1 MTTIAY
7 HRGPRLAP
15 PEVPREPVVVRSPP
29 PIEESGR
36 LLRILQ
42 VVAPLAAA
50 GTGLVFILAYRQQGS
65 VLFIAMGAA
74 IGIGVLVGVLTAVV
88 QSRVTARRRRR
99 GRTRYLEYLDSVRQ
113 HLDSLLDLQRRH
125 DAAVFPEREELVR
138 RSREHQRLF
147 ERRPVDADFLEVR
160 AGTGA
165 LPSPAPVELQE
176 VDPLGPDL
184 DPDLL
189 RAAQDLVA
197 RYATRGSGPRSIA
210 LRGSATTVVRGDA
223 TGARE
228 LTRSIVMQAAVLHSP
243 DELRIAV
250 IGAPPAVDAHWD
262 WVKWL
267 PHARRGE
274 HGFRIHCATDAASA
288 GSMLRDVMGGAGAG
302 GAAAHVLL
310 VIDPWSPGGDLARC
324 ADLRALMSAASS
336 APVSVL
342 CLVEREHDEPAD
354 IARRIVIESGGA
366 ARIED
371 AGGRVDGA
379 PFQPETTTVNAAT
392 EVARMLA
399 PLSSGVDTRHQESAA
414 APSIAR
420 AMGLRSFEV
429 LDVATTWR
437 AAPASLL
444 EAPMGTTP
452 DGRILLL
459 DLKEFAQGGMGP
471 HGMLV
476 GAPGAGKSELLRTLV
491 SALAAAH
498 PPDLLAFVLV
508 DFKGGAA
515 FQPLARLP
523 HVAGIVTNLEDD
535 RSMVERFRLAVEGE
549 VTRRQAVFRAA
560 GNVPDIR
567 TYQWRQAS
575 DPTLEPLPYL
585 WLVVDEFA
593 ELLATFP
600 DFDTFFEGVARLG
613 RGLGIH
619 LLLATQGVSSGLSRL
634 DRYLSYRIAL
644 RTNSVAESMAVLGSN
659 AAARLPLVP
668 GLGYLKVGQTEAEA
682 FMAYHVSEPVADG
695 AGRAAA
701 GPKVRVFTA
710 TAHGASASDTAPE
723 PSVDRP
729 AAAPRTQL
737 DVIVERVLA
746 AGAARAHPVWVAPLP
761 RALSLDAVLGGD
773 DRPLV
778 VALGLADLP
787 LEQRQFR
794 WGIDFA
800 GQDGHVAVVGAPRTG
815 RSTALRTIVASFL
828 VSHDP
833 EDAQFYVIDM
843 GGALQPL
850 AAAPHVGA
858 VAGKNEPELARRML
872 RFLARA
878 VDERDTRLRRMGCG
892 SIAELR
898 EQRRTRHGG
907 DGLGDLFLV
916 IDNWGAATKA
926 FDWIDDEV
934 TALAGV
940 GLSYGVHVVLSADR
954 WGDIRPGLRDRI
966 PGRVQLRPIEAGDSI
981 VDARTT
987 RALTNTP
994 GRALVPAGFQLQL
1007 ALPRVD
1013 GVANTAEADAAFR
1026 DLVGC
1031 ARAGRPAPRMKLLP
1045 DVVPLD
1051 GFDWSRWRGSGA
1063 VPIGID
1069 DSDLQPVTLDL
1080 FSPDVQHLL
1089 VAGDARC
1096 GKTSFLRA
1104 YMEALTRVSS
1114 PESVQYHIID
1124 VRRGLLDAVPEEFVA
1139 AHAMSA
1145 ADVEA
1150 LVSGLQE
1157 TLRTRVAPAGA
1168 NRRELAERAH
1178 VAGPE
1183 LVLVIDDDDIIDAYA
1198 LRPLVASV
1206 SVAWDMKFHVVL
1218 ARRPA
1223 NAAFDGIASTLVS
1236 AGAVCLEMNEAT
1248 RSLVRSRPVTL
1259 PPGRAHLLERSEQPL
1274 LVQLIHPD
1282 ADDDQPA
1289 DTEEATLG
1297 HAG

>member
-1 MTTIAY
+1 MSTIAY
-7 HRGPRLAP
+7 HRGPRPTP
-15 PEVPREPVVVRSPP
+15 PEVPRDPVVVRTPP
-29 PIEESGR
+29 PVEESGR

-65 VLFIAMGAA
+65 LLFIAMGAA

-88 QSRVTARRRRR
+88 QSRVTARKRRRAQQ
-99 GRTRYLEYLDSVRQ
+99 RYRDYLDSVRQ

-125 DAAVFPEREELVR
+125 EAAVLPEREELVR
-138 RSREHQRLF
+138 RALERQRLF
-147 ERRPVDADFLEVR
+147 ERRPVDADFLEMR

-165 LPSPAPVELQE
+165 LPSPAPVELQD

-184 DPDLL
+184 DPQLL
-189 RAAQDLVA
+189 GAAHELVA
-197 RYATRGSGPRSIA
+197 RYSTRDSGPRSIP
-210 LRGSATTVVRGDA
+210 LRDAGTVVVRGDA
-223 TGARE
+223 AGARGM
-228 LTRSIVMQAAVLHSP
+228 TRSIVAQAAVLHSP

-250 IGAPPAVDAHWD
+250 IGDESALDAHWD
-262 WVKWL
+262 WIKWL
-267 PHARRGE
+267 PHSRRDE
-274 HGFRIHCATDAASA
+274 QSFRVYCATDAPSA
-288 GSMLRDVMGGAGAG
+288 GAMLREVRERP
-302 GAAAHVLL
+302 AADGTPVHLLL
-310 VIDPWSPGGDLARC
+310 VIDHWSPGSEIARAGDLT
-324 ADLRALMSAASS
+324 ALMSAASS
-336 APVSVL
+336 SPVSVL
-342 CLVEREHDEPAD
+342 CLVEHEGDEPAEMR
-354 IARRIVIESGGA
+354 RRIVIESDGA
-366 ARIED
+366 ARVED
-371 AGGRVDGA
+371 AGGRAEGA
-379 PFQPETTTVNAAT
+379 AFHAETVTPADAA
-392 EVARMLA
+392 EVARALA
-399 PLSSGVDTRHQESAA
+399 PLSWGGDAHQQESPATPSLAA
-414 APSIAR
+414 AL
-420 AMGLRSFEV
+420 GLRTIED
-429 LDVATTWR
+429 LDVARTWP
-437 AAPASLL
+437 AAPAALL
-444 EAPMGTTP
+444 EAPMGATP
-452 DGRILLL
+452 DGRTLVL

-491 SALAAAH
+491 TGLAAAH
-498 PPDLLAFVLV
+498 PPHLLAFVLV

-549 VTRRQAVFRAA
+549 VTRRQTVFRAA

-575 DPTLEPLPYL
+575 DPSLEPLPYL

-593 ELLATFP
+593 ELLANFP

-644 RTNSVAESMAVLGSN
+644 RTNSVAESMAVLGTN

-668 GLGYLKVGQTEAEA
+668 GLGYLKVGQAEAEA
-682 FMAYHVSEPVADG
+682 FMAYHVSTPVAQGSGG
-695 AGRAAA
+695 ADAA
-701 GPKVRVFTA
+701 PKVRVFKA
-710 TAHGASASDTAPE
+710 TAPGWHDSAPE
-723 PSVDRP
+723 TAIDQL

-737 DVIVERVLA
+737 DVIVERALA
-746 AGAARAHPVWVAPLP
+746 SGAARAHPVWVTPLP
-761 RALSLDAVLGGD
+761 RALPLNSVLSD
-773 DRPLV
+773 EERPLL

-815 RSTALRTIVASFL
+815 RSTALRTIVSSFL
-828 VSHDP
+828 LSHDP
-833 EDAQFYVIDM
+833 EDAQFYIIDM

-850 AAAPHVGA
+850 ASAPHVGA

-878 VDERDTRLRRMGCG
+878 VDERDARLRLLGIG

-898 EQRRTRHGG
+898 SQRRNSHKD

-1013 GVANTAEADAAFR
+1013 GVADTADADVAFR
-1026 DLVGC
+1026 ELVGRC
-1031 ARAGRPAPRMKLLP
+1031 ARPGRPAPRMKLLP
-1045 DVVPLD
+1045 DAVPLD
-1051 GFDWSRWRGSGA
+1051 GFDWTRWRGSGS

-1089 VAGDARC
+1089 VAGDSRC

-1104 YMEALTRVSS
+1104 YMEAVTRVTS
-1114 PESVQYHIID
+1114 PDDVQFHVVDI
-1124 VRRGLLDAVPEEFVA
+1124 RRGLLDAVPEEYIA

-1150 LVSGLQE
+1150 LVTTLQE
-1157 TLRTRVAPAGA
+1157 MLRARIAPAGA
-1168 NRRELAERAH
+1168 TRRELAERTH
-1178 VAGPE
+1178 VTGPE
-1183 LVLVIDDDDIIDAYA
+1183 LVLVIDDDDIVDSYA

-1206 SVAWDMKFHVVL
+1206 AVAWDMKFHVVL
-1218 ARRPA
+1218 SRRPA
-1223 NAAFDGIASTLVS
+1223 NAAFDGLATALVS

-1274 LVQLIHPD
+1274 LVQLIHPSGED
-1282 ADDDQPA
+1282 EPA
-1289 DTEEATLG
+1289 VETEDTTLE

>member
-7 HRGPRLAP
+7 HRGPRPAV
-15 PEVPREPVVVRSPP
+15 PEVPRDPVIVRTPP
-29 PIEESGR
+29 PLEDTGR

-50 GTGLVFILAYRQQGS
+50 GTGLVFIVAYRQQGS
-65 VLFIAMGAA
+65 LPFIAMGAA

-88 QSRVTARRRRR
+88 QSRVATRRRRR
-99 GRTRYLEYLDSVRQ
+99 AQQRYLEYLDSVR
-113 HLDSLLDLQRRH
+113 HRLDSLLHLQHRH
-125 DAAVFPEREELVR
+125 EAAVVPEREELLRRVR
-138 RSREHQRLF
+138 ERQRLF
-147 ERRPVDADFLEVR
+147 EGRPLDADFLEMR

-165 LPSPAPVELQE
+165 VPSPAPVALQD

-184 DPDLL
+184 DPELL
-189 RAAQDLVA
+189 RAAKALVA
-197 RYATRGSGPRSIA
+197 RYEQRDSGPRTVAMRAAGTI
-210 LRGSATTVVRGDA
+210 VVRGDA
-223 TGARE
+223 AGVRG
-228 LTRSIVMQAAVLHSP
+228 LTRSILTQAAVLHSP

-250 IGAPPAVDAHWD
+250 IGDEPAVDAHWD
-262 WVKWL
+262 WIKWL
-267 PHARRGE
+267 PHARRDE
-274 HGFRIHCATDAASA
+274 QSHRIHCATDAPSA
-288 GSMLRDVMGGAGAG
+288 GTMLREVRASTSAG
-302 GAAAHVLL
+302 GAPAHVLL
-310 VIDPWSPGGDLARC
+310 VVDDWSPGSELAPS
-324 ADLRALMSAASS
+324 ADLSAVLSGASTT
-336 APVSVL
+336 PVSVL
-342 CLVEREHDEPAD
+342 CLVHGQGGEPAD
-354 IARRIVIESGGA
+354 LNRRIVVESHA
-366 ARIED
+366 SARIED

-379 PFQPETTTVNAAT
+379 VFQPETLTADAAA

-399 PLSSGVDTRHQESAA
+399 PLSSGGDVQHRESP
-414 APSIAR
+414 APPSVAH
-420 AMGLRSFEV
+420 AMGLRSVEE
-429 LDVATTWR
+429 LDVARTWR
-437 AAPASLL
+437 TASASLL

-452 DGRILLL
+452 DGRPLVL

-515 FQPLARLP
+515 FQPLARMP

-575 DPTLEPLPYL
+575 DPDLEPLPYL

-593 ELLATFP
+593 ELLANFP

-644 RTNSVAESMAVLGSN
+644 RTNSVAESMAVLGTN

-682 FMAYHVSEPVADG
+682 FTAYHVSEPVAGGSGG
-695 AGRAAA
+695 ADVA
-701 GPKVRVFTA
+701 PTVRVFKA
-710 TAHGASASDTAPE
+710 TARGRDAPPE
-723 PSVDRP
+723 TTVNE
-729 AAAPRTQL
+729 AAKAPHTQL
-737 DVIVERVLA
+737 DVIVDRVLA
-746 AGAARAHPVWVAPLP
+746 SGAPRAHPVWVTPLP
-761 RALSLDAVLGGD
+761 RVLPLDSVLGD
-773 DRPLV
+773 EERPLV

-815 RSTALRTIVASFL
+815 RSTALRTIVSSFL
-828 VSHDP
+828 LTHDP
-833 EDAQFYVIDM
+833 EDAQFYIIDM

-850 AAAPHVGA
+850 SSAPHVGA

-878 VDERDTRLRRMGCG
+878 IDERDAQLRRMGIG
-892 SIAELR
+892 SIGELR
-898 EQRRTRHGG
+898 ALRRNGHRH
-907 DGLGDLFLV
+907 DGLGDLFLIV
-916 IDNWGAATKA
+916 DNWGAATKA

-966 PGRVQLRPIEAGDSI
+966 PGRLQLRPIEAGDSI

-987 RALTNTP
+987 RTLTNTP
-994 GRALVPAGFQLQL
+994 GRALVPAGYQLQL

-1013 GVANTAEADAAFR
+1013 GVADTADADGAFR
-1026 DLVGC
+1026 DLV
-1031 ARAGRPAPRMKLLP
+1031 ARSARNGRPAQRVQLLP

-1051 GFDWSRWRGSGA
+1051 GFDWARWRGSGT

-1089 VAGDARC
+1089 VAGDSRC

-1104 YMEALTRVSS
+1104 YMEAVTRVRS
-1114 PESVQYHIID
+1114 PGDVQFHIVDI
-1124 VRRGLLDAVPEEFVA
+1124 RRGLLDAAPEQYIA

-1150 LVSGLQE
+1150 LVAGVQE
-1157 TLRTRVAPAGA
+1157 ILRTRVAPAGA
-1168 NRRELAERAH
+1168 NRRELAERSH
-1178 VAGPE
+1178 VSGPE
-1183 LVLVIDDDDIIDAYA
+1183 LVLVIDDDDIVDSYA
-1198 LRPLVASV
+1198 LRPLVASIA
-1206 SVAWDMKFHVVL
+1206 VAWDMKFHVVL

-1223 NAAFDGIASTLVS
+1223 NAPFDGIAAALVS
-1236 AGAVCLEMNEAT
+1236 AGAVCLEMNEAN
-1248 RSLVRSRPVTL
+1248 RSLVRSRPLTL
-1259 PPGRAHLLERSEQPL
+1259 PPGRAHLLDRSEQPV
-1274 LVQLIHPD
+1274 LVQLIHPSAGD
-1282 ADDDQPA
+1282 ERPA
-1289 DTEEATLG
+1289 EVEEATLE

>member
-7 HRGPRLAP
+7 HRGPRPAP
-15 PEVPREPVVVRSPP
+15 PEVPRDPVVVRTPP
-29 PIEESGR
+29 PIEDSGR
-36 LLRILQ
+36 VLRILQ

-65 VLFIAMGAA
+65 LLLIAMGAA
-74 IGIGVLVGVLTAVV
+74 IGIGVLVGVLTAVL
-88 QSRVTARRRRR
+88 QSRATARKRRRSQQ
-99 GRTRYLEYLDSVRQ
+99 RYREYLDAVRQ
-113 HLDSLLDLQRRH
+113 QLDSLLDLQRRR
-125 DAAVFPEREELVR
+125 DASMFPERDELIR
-138 RSREHQRLF
+138 RSRDRRRLF
-147 ERRPVDADFLEVR
+147 ERRPGDADFLEVR

-165 LPSPAPVELQE
+165 LPSPAPVHLQE

-184 DPDLL
+184 DPELL
-189 RAAQDLVA
+189 AAARELVA
-197 RYATRGSGPRSIA
+197 RYAARDAGPRA
-210 LRGSATTVVRGDA
+210 LALGGAGIVVVRGDA
-223 TGARE
+223 RGARG
-228 LTRSIVMQAAVLHSP
+228 LARSVVTQAAVLHSP

-250 IGAPPAVDAHWD
+250 IGGEAAVDAHWD
-262 WVKWL
+262 WIKWL
-267 PHARRGE
+267 PHARRE
-274 HGFRIHCATDAASA
+274 APALRVHCATDAPSA
-288 GSMLRDVMGGAGAG
+288 EAMLRDVRARDTAEGVQ
-302 GAAAHVLL
+302 AHVLL
-310 VIDPWSPGGDLARC
+310 IVEGWSRGGELARS
-324 ADLRALMSAASS
+324 AELSALMSATSTS
-336 APVSVL
+336 PVSVL
-342 CLVEREHDEPAD
+342 CLVDREADEPAD
-354 IARRIVIESGGA
+354 LKRRIVIESDGS
-366 ARIED
+366 ARLED
-371 AGGRVDGA
+371 AGGRAEGTA
-379 PFQPETTTVNAAT
+379 FQPETLAAT
-392 EVARMLA
+392 VAVEVACMLA
-399 PLSSGVDTRHQESAA
+399 PLSSGGDVDHLESTAT
-414 APSIAR
+414 PSVAQ
-420 AMGLRSFEV
+420 AMGLRSLED
-429 LDVATTWR
+429 LDVTRTWR
-437 AAPASLL
+437 LTPASLL

-452 DGRILLL
+452 DGRTLIL
-459 DLKEFAQGGMGP
+459 DLKESAEGGMGP
-471 HGMLV
+471 HGMLI

-491 SALAAAH
+491 TALAAAH
-498 PPDLLAFVLV
+498 SPDLLAFVLV

-575 DPTLEPLPYL
+575 DPGLEPLPYL

-593 ELLATFP
+593 ELLASFP
-600 DFDTFFEGVARLG
+600 DFDTFFEGVARIG
-613 RGLGIH
+613 RGLGIQ

-644 RTNSVAESMAVLGSN
+644 RTNSVAESMAVLGTN
-659 AAARLPLVP
+659 AAARLPLTP
-668 GLGYLKVGQTEAEA
+668 GLGYLKVGQAEAEA
-682 FMAYHVSEPVADG
+682 FMAYHVSEPVAKG
-695 AGRAAA
+695 AGGADSAP
-701 GPKVRVFTA
+701 GVRVFKATSSTA
-710 TAHGASASDTAPE
+710 SGAAPE
-723 PSVDRP
+723 TTVDQS

-737 DVIVERVLA
+737 DVILERVLA
-746 AGAARAHPVWVAPLP
+746 AGAPRAHPVWVTPLP
-761 RALSLDAVLGGD
+761 RALPLDSVLGHEQ
-773 DRPLV
+773 RPLLV
-778 VALGLADLP
+778 SLGLADLP
-787 LEQRQFR
+787 LEQRQFH

-815 RSTALRTIVASFL
+815 RSTALRTIVSSFL
-828 VSHDP
+828 LSHDP
-833 EDAQFYVIDM
+833 EDAQFYIIDM

-850 AAAPHVGA
+850 ASAPHVAA
-858 VAGKNEPELARRML
+858 VAGKNEAELARRML
-872 RFLARA
+872 RFLARTI
-878 VDERDTRLRRMGCG
+878 DERDARLRRLGIG
-892 SIAELR
+892 SIAEVR
-898 EQRRTRHGG
+898 ARRANSHTD

-1013 GVANTAEADAAFR
+1013 GVADTVDADGAFR
-1026 DLVGC
+1026 DLVGRC

-1045 DVVPLD
+1045 DVVPVD
-1051 GFDWSRWRGSGA
+1051 GFDWTRWRGSGA

-1089 VAGDARC
+1089 IAGDSRC

-1104 YMEALTRVSS
+1104 YMDAVTRVSS
-1114 PESVQYHIID
+1114 PDEVQFHIVDI
-1124 VRRGLLDAVPEEFVA
+1124 RRGLLDAVPERYIG

-1150 LVSGLQE
+1150 TVAALQQ
-1157 TLRTRVAPAGA
+1157 TLRARVAPAGA
-1168 NRRELAERAH
+1168 TRRELAERSH

-1183 LVLVIDDDDIIDAYA
+1183 LVLVIDDDDIIDPYA

-1206 SVAWDMKFHVVL
+1206 AVAWDMKFHLVL

-1223 NAAFDGIASTLVS
+1223 NAAFDGLATALVS
-1236 AGAVCLEMNEAT
+1236 AGAVCLEMNEAN
-1248 RSLVRSRPVTL
+1248 RSLVRSRSFTL
-1259 PPGRAHLLERSEQPL
+1259 PPGRAHLLERGEQPL
-1274 LVQLIHPD
+1274 LVQLIHPSE
-1282 ADDDQPA
+1282 DDQSAETQAPPL
-1289 DTEEATLG
+1289 E

>member
-7 HRGPRLAP
+7 HRGPRPAP
-15 PEVPREPVVVRSPP
+15 PEVPRDPVVVRTPAP
-29 PIEESGR
+29 LEDSGR

-65 VLFIAMGAA
+65 LLLIAMGAA
-74 IGIGVLVGVLTAVV
+74 IGVGVLVGVLTAVV
-88 QSRVTARRRRR
+88 QSRVSARRRRR
-99 GRTRYLEYLDSVRQ
+99 AKQRYFGYLDSVRQ
-113 HLDSLLDLQRRH
+113 HLDALLELQLRH
-125 DAAVFPEREELVR
+125 EADVVPEHRELVSR
-138 RSREHQRLF
+138 AREHRRLF
-147 ERRPVDADFLEVR
+147 ERRPVDVDFLVVR

-165 LPSPAPVELQE
+165 LPSPAPVELQA
-176 VDPLGPDL
+176 VDPLGPEL
-184 DPDLL
+184 DPELL
-189 RAAQDLVA
+189 RAAEDLVA
-197 RYATRGSGPRSIA
+197 QYATRASGPRSLA
-210 LRGSATTVVRGDA
+210 LRDGGTLVMRGEAEGVRA
-223 TGARE
+223 LA
-228 LTRSIVMQAAVLHSP
+228 RSIVLQAAVLHSP

-250 IGAPPAVDAHWD
+250 IGDEQAVDADWD
-262 WVKWL
+262 WIKWL
-267 PHARRGE
+267 PHARRDEQTFGV
-274 HGFRIHCATDAASA
+274 FCATDAA
-288 GSMLRDVMGGAGAG
+288 
-302 GAAAHVLL
+302 AAAAMLGDLRARSATGSAPPHVLL
-310 VIDPWSPGGDLARC
+310 VIDRWSPGSEVARI
-324 ADLRALMSAASS
+324 AELTALMSAASPS
-336 APVSVL
+336 PASVL
-342 CLVEREHDEPAD
+342 CLVEREGDEPAEMG
-354 IARRIVIESGGA
+354 RRLVILDAA

-371 AGGRVDGA
+371 AGARAVGA
-379 PFQPETTTVNAAT
+379 AFQPDTLSAADAAAA
-392 EVARMLA
+392 ARMLA
-399 PLSSGVDTRHQESAA
+399 PLSSGGEAHQDASATTPTLA
-414 APSIAR
+414 N
-420 AMGLRSFEV
+420 AMGLRTFED
-429 LDVATTWR
+429 LDAATTWT

-452 DGRILLL
+452 DGRTLVL

-491 SALAAAH
+491 AALAATH

-535 RSMVERFRLAVEGE
+535 RSMVERFRLAIEGE

-575 DPTLEPLPYL
+575 DPSLESLPYL

-593 ELLATFP
+593 ELLANFP

-634 DRYLSYRIAL
+634 DRYLSYRVAL
-644 RTNSVAESMAVLGSN
+644 RTNSVADSMAVLGSN

-668 GLGYLKVGQTEAEA
+668 GLGYLKVGQTEAEP
-682 FMAYHVSEPVADG
+682 FTAYHVSEPVADG
-695 AGRAAA
+695 TG
-701 GPKVRVFTA
+701 GPDHHPKVRVFKA
-710 TAHGASASDTAPE
+710 IAPDGIGAARGTG
-723 PSVDRP
+723 VDP
-729 AAAPRTQL
+729 PLTPPRTHL

-746 AGAARAHPVWVAPLP
+746 AGAARAHPVWVTPLP
-761 RALSLDAVLGGD
+761 HALPLDSVLSD
-773 DRPLV
+773 EERPLV
-778 VALGLADLP
+778 VPLGLADLP
-787 LEQRQFR
+787 MEQRQFR

-815 RSTALRTIVASFL
+815 RSTALRTIVSSFL
-828 VSHDP
+828 LSHDP
-833 EDAQFYVIDM
+833 EDAQFYIIDM

-850 AAAPHVGA
+850 ACAPHVGA

-878 VDERDTRLRRMGCG
+878 VDERDARLRRLGIG

-898 EQRRTRHGG
+898 SQRRNGDKD

-916 IDNWGAATKA
+916 IDNWAAATKA
-926 FDWIDDEV
+926 FDWIDEEV

-954 WGDIRPGLRDRI
+954 WGDIRPSLRDRI
-966 PGRVQLRPIEAGDSI
+966 PGRIQLRPIEAGDSI

-994 GRALVPAGFQLQL
+994 GRALVPAGFQVQL

-1013 GVANTAEADAAFR
+1013 GVADIADADSSFR
-1026 DLVGC
+1026 ELVGRS
-1031 ARAGRPAPRMKLLP
+1031 ARSGRAAPRMKLLP
-1045 DVVPLD
+1045 DVVPVE
-1051 GFDWSRWRGSGA
+1051 GFDWARWRGSGT

-1069 DSDLQPVTLDL
+1069 DSDVQPVTLDL
-1080 FSPDVQHLL
+1080 FSPEVQHLL
-1089 VAGDARC
+1089 VAGDSRC
-1096 GKTSFLRA
+1096 GKSSFLRA
-1104 YMEALTRVSS
+1104 YLDAVTRVST
-1114 PESVQYHIID
+1114 PEQVQFHIVDI
-1124 VRRGLLDAVPEEFVA
+1124 RRGLLDAVPERYIA

-1145 ADVEA
+1145 ADVES
-1150 LVSGLQE
+1150 LVAALQE

-1168 NRRELAERAH
+1168 SRRALAERAH

-1183 LVLVIDDDDIIDAYA
+1183 LVLVIDDDDLVDSYV

-1206 SVAWDMKFHVVL
+1206 AVAWDMKFHVVL

-1223 NAAFDGIASTLVS
+1223 NAAFDGIASALVS
-1236 AGAVCLEMNEAT
+1236 AGAVCLEMDEAS
-1248 RSLVRSRPVTL
+1248 RSLVRSRPVSL
-1259 PPGRAHLLERSEQPL
+1259 PPGRAHLLGRGEQPL
-1274 LVQLIHPD
+1274 LVQLIHPA
-1282 ADDDQPA
+1282 ADDDRSA
-1289 DTEEATLG
+1289 ETWETAFE

>member
-1 MTTIAY
+1 MTAIAY
-7 HRGPRLAP
+7 HRGPRPAP
-15 PEVPREPVVVRSPP
+15 PEVPNDPVVVRTPP
-29 PIEESGR
+29 PAEDTGR
-36 LLRILQ
+36 LLQMLQ

-65 VLFIAMGAA
+65 VLLIAMGAA
-74 IGIGVLVGVLTAVV
+74 IGIGVLVGVLTAVL
-88 QSRVTARRRRR
+88 QRRATARQRRRA
-99 GRTRYLEYLDSVRQ
+99 TQRYGDYLDSVRAL
-113 HLDSLLDLQRRH
+113 LDSLLELQRRRE
-125 DAAVFPEREELVR
+125 DVIFPEREELLR
-138 RSREHQRLF
+138 RSRERRRLF
-147 ERRPVDADFLEVR
+147 ERRPSDADFLEVR

-165 LPSPAPVELQE
+165 LPSPAPVALQP

-184 DPDLL
+184 DAALL
-189 RAAQDLVA
+189 TAAQELVA
-197 RYATRGSGPRSIA
+197 RYASRDSGPRSIA
-210 LRGSATTVVRGDA
+210 LRAAVKIVLRGDA
-223 TGARE
+223 SAARG
-228 LTRSIVMQAAVLHSP
+228 LSRWIVTQAAVLHSP

-250 IGAPPAVDAHWD
+250 IGDEAAVDAHWD
-262 WVKWL
+262 WIKWL
-267 PHARRGE
+267 PHARRDE
-274 HGFRIHCATDAASA
+274 QSFQVHCATDAAA
-288 GSMLRDVMGGAGAG
+288 TESMLCEVRARVTADGAP
-302 GAAAHVLL
+302 AHVLL
-310 VIDPWSPGGDLARC
+310 VVDRWSPGGEFARS
-324 ADLRALMSAASS
+324 AELGALMSATPAF
-336 APVSVL
+336 PVTVL
-342 CLVEREHDEPAD
+342 CLVENEADEPAHLQ
-354 IARRIVIESGGA
+354 RRIVIESGTS

-371 AGGRVDGA
+371 AGGRADGA
-379 PFQPETTTVNAAT
+379 VFEPEALTAMAAAQ
-392 EVARMLA
+392 VARALA
-399 PLSSGVDTRHQESAA
+399 PLSSGGGMHHEEST
-414 APSIAR
+414 APPSVAN
-420 AMGLRSFEV
+420 ALGLHSFED
-429 LDVATTWR
+429 LDVTATWR

-444 EAPMGTTP
+444 EAPLGTTP
-452 DGRILLL
+452 DGRRLVL
-459 DLKEFAQGGMGP
+459 DLKEFAEGGMGP

-491 SALAAAH
+491 TTLAAAH
-498 PPDLLAFVLV
+498 PPHLLAFVLV

-515 FQPLARLP
+515 FHPLARLP

-575 DPTLEPLPYL
+575 DPDLEPLPYL

-593 ELLATFP
+593 ELLANFP

-619 LLLATQGVSSGLSRL
+619 LLLATQGVSGGLSRL

-668 GLGYLKVGQTEAEA
+668 GLGYLRVGQTEAEA
-682 FMAYHVSEPVADG
+682 FMAYHVSAPAASG
-695 AGRAAA
+695 ARERDAA
-701 GPKVRVFTA
+701 PKVRVFKA
-710 TAHGASASDTAPE
+710 TSSGRSEAAATTSRDQL
-723 PSVDRP
+723 
-729 AAAPRTQL
+729 AAPRTQL
-737 DVIVERVLA
+737 DVILERVLA
-746 AGAARAHPVWVAPLP
+746 AGARRARPVWVTPLP
-761 RALSLDAVLGGD
+761 HALSLDSVLSD
-773 DRPLV
+773 EQEPLV

-815 RSTALRTIVASFL
+815 RSTALRTIVSSFL
-828 VSHDP
+828 LSHAP
-833 EDAQFYVIDM
+833 EDAQFYIVDM
-843 GGALQPL
+843 GGALQAL
-850 AAAPHVGA
+850 ASAPHVGA

-872 RFLARA
+872 RFLART
-878 VDERDTRLRRMGCG
+878 VDERDARLRRLGIG
-892 SIAELR
+892 SIAEVR
-898 EQRRTRHGG
+898 AQRRNSHKD
-907 DGLGDLFLV
+907 DGLSDLFLV

-940 GLSYGVHVVLSADR
+940 GLSHGVHIVLSAYR

-994 GRALVPAGFQLQL
+994 GRALVPAGFQIQL

-1013 GVANTAEADAAFR
+1013 GVAGTADADGAFR
-1026 DLVGC
+1026 DLVARC
-1031 ARAGRPAPRMKLLP
+1031 ARMGRPAPRMKLLP
-1045 DVVPLD
+1045 EVVPVD
-1051 GFDWSRWRGSGA
+1051 GFDWARWRGSSA

-1089 VAGDARC
+1089 VAGDSRC

-1104 YMEALTRVSS
+1104 YMDAITRVSS
-1114 PESVQYHIID
+1114 PDEVQFHIVDI
-1124 VRRGLLDAVPEEFVA
+1124 RRGLLDAVPEQYIA

-1150 LVSGLQE
+1150 SVAALQE
-1157 TLRTRVAPAGA
+1157 ALRARVAPAGA
-1168 NRRELAERAH
+1168 TRRELAERAH
-1178 VAGPE
+1178 VTGPE
-1183 LVLVIDDDDIIDAYA
+1183 LVLVIDDDDIVDPYA
-1198 LRPLVASV
+1198 LRPLAASV
-1206 SVAWDMKFHVVL
+1206 PVAWDMKFHVVL

-1223 NAAFDGIASTLVS
+1223 SAAFDGIASALVS
-1236 AGAVCLEMNEAT
+1236 AGAVCLEMNEAS
-1248 RSLVRSRPVTL
+1248 RSLVRSRPATL
-1259 PPGRAHLLERSEQPL
+1259 PPGRAHLVERGEQPL
-1274 LVQLIHPD
+1274 LVQLIHPSD
-1282 ADDDQPA
+1282 GDQS
-1289 DTEEATLG
+1289 
-1297 HAG
+1297 AGSEDSALEYAG

>member
-7 HRGPRLAP
+7 HRGPRPAP
-15 PEVPREPVVVRSPP
+15 PEVPRNPVVVRTPP
-29 PIEESGR
+29 PIEESGK
-36 LLRILQ
+36 LLRVLQ
-42 VVAPLAAA
+42 VAAPIAGA

-65 VLFIAMGAA
+65 LLFIAMGAA
-74 IGIGVLVGVLTAVV
+74 IGIGVLVGLLTAVV
-88 QSRVTARRRRR
+88 QSRITARKRRRAQQ
-99 GRTRYLEYLDSVRQ
+99 RYLEYLDAVRQ
-113 HLDSLLDLQRRH
+113 HLDSLNDLQRRYE
-125 DAAVFPEREELVR
+125 AAVFPAHDELLQRARERR
-138 RSREHQRLF
+138 RLF
-147 ERRPVDADFLEVR
+147 ERRPADADFLDVR

-184 DPDLL
+184 DPTLL
-189 RAAQDLVA
+189 RAARDLVA
-197 RYATRGSGPRSIA
+197 RYGTRDSGPRTIA
-210 LRGSATTVVRGDA
+210 LRGAGTIVVRGDPA
-223 TGARE
+223 GARG
-228 LTRSIVMQAAVLHSP
+228 LTRSLVTQAAVLHSP

-250 IGAPPAVDAHWD
+250 IGDASVVDAEWD
-262 WVKWL
+262 WIKWL
-267 PHARRGE
+267 PHARRDE
-274 HGFRIHCATDAASA
+274 RSYRVYCATEAASA
-288 GSMLRDVMGGAGAG
+288 GVMLRDVQACTSADGTS
-302 GAAAHVLL
+302 AHVLL
-310 VIDPWSPGGDLARC
+310 VVDGWSPRSELSRS
-324 ADLRALMSAASS
+324 ADLEAVMSAASAS
-336 APVSVL
+336 PVSVL
-342 CLVEREHDEPAD
+342 CLVERDRDEPA
-354 IARRIVIESGGA
+354 AMKQRIVLERDGTGL
-366 ARIED
+366 IED
-371 AGGRVDGA
+371 AGGRAEGAAMHAETLSADGA
-379 PFQPETTTVNAAT
+379 A
-392 EVARMLA
+392 EVARLLA
-399 PLSSGVDTRHQESAA
+399 PLSARPAMDEMESPAT
-414 APSIAR
+414 PSVAH
-420 AMGLRSFEV
+420 AMGLHTLED
-429 LDVATTWR
+429 LDVGRTWR
-437 AAPASLL
+437 AAPAALL
-444 EAPMGTTP
+444 QAPMGTTP
-452 DGRILLL
+452 DGRTLVL

-535 RSMVERFRLAVEGE
+535 RSMVERFRLALEGE

-567 TYQWRQAS
+567 TYQWRQAG
-575 DPTLEPLPYL
+575 DPTLQPLPYL

-619 LLLATQGVSSGLSRL
+619 VLLATQGVSSGLSRL

-668 GLGYLKVGQTEAEA
+668 GLGYLKVGQAEPES
-682 FMAYHVSEPVADG
+682 FMAYHVSEPVPDRAGEPDG
-695 AGRAAA
+695 
-701 GPKVRVFTA
+701 GPKVRVFKA
-710 TAHGASASDTAPE
+710 TAPASTEAMGAAPA
-723 PSVDRP
+723 DQP
-729 AAAPRTQL
+729 AKPPRTQL
-737 DVIVERVLA
+737 DVIVERVQA
-746 AGAARAHPVWVAPLP
+746 SGAARAHPVWVTPLP
-761 RALSLDAVLGGD
+761 RALPLDSVLSEE

-800 GQDGHVAVVGAPRTG
+800 GQDGHVAIVGAPRTG
-815 RSTALRTIVASFL
+815 RSTALRTIVSSFL
-828 VSHDP
+828 LSHDP
-833 EDAQFYVIDM
+833 EDAQFYIVDM

-850 AAAPHVGA
+850 ASAPHVGA

-872 RFLARA
+872 RYLARA
-878 VDERDTRLRRMGCG
+878 VDERDARLRRLGIG

-898 EQRRTRHGG
+898 AQRRNGHKD

-1013 GVANTAEADAAFR
+1013 GLGTSDDADRAFR
-1026 DLVGC
+1026 DLVGRC
-1031 ARAGRPAPRMKLLP
+1031 ARPGRPAPPMKLLP
-1045 DVVPLD
+1045 EVVPLD
-1051 GFDWSRWRGSGA
+1051 AFDWARWRGSSA

-1089 VAGDARC
+1089 VAGDSRC
-1096 GKTSFLRA
+1096 GKTSFVRA
-1104 YMEALTRVSS
+1104 YMEALARVST
-1114 PESVQYHIID
+1114 PEQVQFHVVD
-1124 VRRGLLDAVPEEFVA
+1124 VRRGLLDAVPEQFVA
-1139 AHAMSA
+1139 THAMSA
-1145 ADVEA
+1145 ADVES
-1150 LVSGLQE
+1150 LVTELQA

-1178 VAGPE
+1178 VSGPE
-1183 LVLVIDDDDIIDAYA
+1183 LVLVIDDDDIVDSYA

-1206 SVAWDMKFHVVL
+1206 AVAWDMKFHVVL

-1223 NAAFDGIASTLVS
+1223 NAAFDGLATALVS
-1236 AGAVCLEMNEAT
+1236 AGAVCLEMNEAN

-1259 PPGRAHLLERSEQPL
+1259 PPGRAHLLERSEPPL
-1274 LVQLIHPD
+1274 LVQLIHPGAD
-1282 ADDDQPA
+1282 AAGPA
-1289 DTEEATLG
+1289 ETEPDALR